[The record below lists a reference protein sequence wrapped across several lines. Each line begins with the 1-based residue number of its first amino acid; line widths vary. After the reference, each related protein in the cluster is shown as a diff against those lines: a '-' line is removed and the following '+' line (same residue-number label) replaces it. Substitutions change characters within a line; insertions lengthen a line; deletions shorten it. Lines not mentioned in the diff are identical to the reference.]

1 MKNKGINALFL
12 QKGIAVHI
20 VLLLSSITVGF
31 AWAYLNNF
39 LQDTV
44 QLIGTG
50 IIILFDMEIVR
61 LILLWFDKLNKKH
74 GQKFIETSSI
84 KRIVWINLIGILFF
98 YLLFIATNTVGVIL
112 WVIGLHLVKG
122 YGFPDFIKIFIEGQV
137 IFQVIKVTAIALCF
151 TIPVVLFQKW
161 VEAIKKEYK
170 LREQNLIFQ
179 NETLKN
185 QVNPHFLFNS
195 LNTLSSLV
203 NTEVAVAGQFIAKLS
218 VIYRYILENSSK
230 SQVPLNDEIELI
242 KDYYYLHQIRN
253 ECKIKLEINI
263 DNDGYSFKIIPISL
277 QLLIENAIKHN
288 MATQDKPLIINVY
301 IEEKSIVVK
310 NNIQK
315 MATQVVSTKIGLKN
329 LNERVRLVT
338 GKEIIVTEYE
348 GNFLV
353 KVPLIL

>member
-1 MKNKGINALFL
+1 M
-12 QKGIAVHI
+12 
-20 VLLLSSITVGF
+20 
-31 AWAYLNNF
+31 
-39 LQDTV
+39 
-44 QLIGTG
+44 
-50 IIILFDMEIVR
+50 
-61 LILLWFDKLNKKH
+61 
-74 GQKFIETSSI
+74 
-84 KRIVWINLIGILFF
+84 
-98 YLLFIATNTVGVIL
+98 
-112 WVIGLHLVKG
+112 
-122 YGFPDFIKIFIEGQV
+122 
-137 IFQVIKVTAIALCF
+137 
-151 TIPVVLFQKW
+151 
-161 VEAIKKEYK
+161 KKEFK

-218 VIYRYILENSSK
+218 VIYRYILDNSSK
-230 SQVPLNDEIELI
+230 LLVPLSEEIEFI

-253 ECKIKLEINI
+253 EGKIKLEINI
-263 DNDGYSFKIIPISL
+263 DLDGYSFKIIPISL

-301 IEEKSIVVK
+301 IKEKSIVVK

-329 LNERVRLVT
+329 LNERIRLVT
-338 GKEIIVTEYE
+338 GKEIVVTEHE

-353 KVPLIL
+353 NIPLIL